1 MSRDEALAEESND
14 VAIVSM
20 DGVKQDDVAI
30 VSSDG
35 VKQGLA
41 EKEQI
46 IEQSQKLAIVIM
58 SANDKVINTTYS
70 REAKDK
76 LESMVMACKMLESS
90 LENESDTKKASDE
103 LVAIT
108 TTWSM
113 IEPLVVCMG
122 ATMTH
127 LKAEILDT
135 ISDAAAAAEVSHRST
150 GSSTI
155 LPPPPG
161 EPCMVFCA
169 MCCQ

>member
-58 SANDKVINTTYS
+58 SANEKIINTT
-70 REAKDK
+70 
-76 LESMVMACKMLESS
+76 
-90 LENESDTKKASDE
+90 
-103 LVAIT
+103 
-108 TTWSM
+108 
-113 IEPLVVCMG
+113 
-122 ATMTH
+122 
-127 LKAEILDT
+127 
-135 ISDAAAAAEVSHRST
+135 
-150 GSSTI
+150 
-155 LPPPPG
+155 
-161 EPCMVFCA
+161 
-169 MCCQ
+169 